1 MSVGRLCRR
10 PLFFD
15 QPLGQRDE
23 FLAVLPAAQGEK
35 ASHQAETDGRR
46 LIHVK
51 QSKLWR
57 HLDTI
62 HY

>member
-1 MSVGRLCRR
+1 M
-10 PLFFD
+10 
-15 QPLGQRDE
+15 
-23 FLAVLPAAQGEK
+23 LPAAQGEE
-35 ASHQAETDGRR
+35 ASHQAETDGRG